1 MFVWDLAC
9 QRNSLEHGSPRS
21 ASHVSAFA
29 PSWAQRKIA
38 RRTER
43 REFRRARRLVVEE
56 LETIERHLDL
66 LSENR
71 HVPIFDADRMLPTTA
86 WDTYR
91 EVLATALA
99 DDDWD
104 GLPVVLGTMEQHRR
118 LLMSQP
124 PEPNLQ
130 ARDYRRSPRARHL
143 LDKHASSSRA
153 RSRKQIDPHHSRF
166 RFRHHELSGSTPRA
180 CAASMPSGNRTT
192 RRSTDFCGFER
203 CGVRTGYAQSVGQ
216 AAKHVGLSRFLRP
229 GPCRRRR
236 SAEAPQAQPRGST
249 STRSCRRVRSLI
261 GQARQPE
268 VAPRSI
274 HFPTA
279 TRR

>member
-166 RFRHHELSGSTPRA
+166 RFDTTSFQGRHHERVRLRCQVGTELPGGQLTS
-180 CAASMPSGNRTT
+180 AASS
-192 RRSTDFCGFER
+192 
-203 CGVRTGYAQSVGQ
+203 VAGYARGTHNRSVKRQSTWDLVG
-216 AAKHVGLSRFLRP
+216 S
-229 GPCRRRR
+229 
-236 SAEAPQAQPRGST
+236 
-249 STRSCRRVRSLI
+249 
-261 GQARQPE
+261 
-268 VAPRSI
+268 
-274 HFPTA
+274 
-279 TRR
+279 